1 MERCKYY
8 DNKRC
13 LATKGAETCYC
24 KGDKTEC
31 INKQSKLTPDDIPVL
46 LYKKQLI
53 TSLKELVTDYVKIY
67 VHNDTFTIDFYYAG
81 EISYQYTVKDIYTK
95 ILTGEP
101 TSQLA
106 QNIVK
111 TYKSIL
117 LSRHFCKTF

>member
-31 INKQSKLTPDDIPVL
+31 NNNQSQLTPDDITVL
-46 LYKKQLI
+46 LYKKHLI

-81 EISYQYTVKDIYTK
+81 EISYQHTVEDIYTK

-101 TSQLA
+101 TNQLA
-106 QNIVK
+106 QKIVK
-111 TYKSIL
+111 TYKSII
-117 LSRHFCKTF
+117 LSRHFRKTF